1 MVNKG
6 KLNKTVRRTVQHLIP
21 LEKSKDCKN
30 EVPLELNEYQEELRK
45 ELDYRNYMDRKTK
58 ISQNSGY

>member
-30 EVPLELNEYQEELRK
+30 EVPLELNESQEEPAK
-45 ELDYRNYMDRKTK
+45 EL
-58 ISQNSGY
+58 S